1 MKNIK
6 KVQIVQFDSINELK
20 EFVDNMGHAEFYNDW
35 EGQYY
40 PIRIDTESDKPVI
53 GTDGWDEVEE
63 THLLNIYGFV
73 TII

>member
-6 KVQIVQFDSINELK
+6 KVQVVQFDSINELK
-20 EFVDNMGHAEFYNDW
+20 EFVDSLGHAEFYNDW

-40 PIRIDTESDKPVI
+40 PIRIDTESDEPVI
-53 GTDGWDEVEE
+53 GTDGWDKVKEN
-63 THLLNIYGFV
+63 HLSNIYGFV